1 MSLYHVFWYHDKF
14 YVVIVLSTISL
25 VRMNIIGEQLKE
37 KKNPA
42 FSGNF
47 TTFANQYKMD
57 PLHILVIGALTGE
70 KYLLASE
77 RD

>member
-1 MSLYHVFWYHDKF
+1 
-14 YVVIVLSTISL
+14 
-25 VRMNIIGEQLKE
+25 MNIIGEQLKE